1 MNKGKNKGKIQ
12 KSRQNAEGREA
23 GSFLGKVFD
32 SYHKFLSNK
41 VINFV
46 INMILAIGTV
56 LPFMMKICNKVAFTY
71 EVNDDAAI
79 VQILDGSYTGTPDGH
94 AIFIKD
100 HSKVIRV
107 KSKAALYGSGR

>member
-23 GSFLGKVFD
+23 GSFLGKAFD

-56 LPFMMKICNKVAFTY
+56 LPFMMKMCNKDAITY
-71 EVNDDAAI
+71 DENNAEANVKNI
-79 VQILDGSYTGTPDGH
+79 TG
-94 AIFIKD
+94 K
-100 HSKVIRV
+100 
-107 KSKAALYGSGR
+107 

>member
-23 GSFLGKVFD
+23 GSFLGKAFD

-56 LPFMMKICNKVAFTY
+56 LPFMMKMHKKY
-71 EVNDDAAI
+71 
-79 VQILDGSYTGTPDGH
+79 L
-94 AIFIKD
+94 
-100 HSKVIRV
+100 KVIVTVCMMTSLQKLSRKFIIIRRH
-107 KSKAALYGSGR
+107 KSLSYH